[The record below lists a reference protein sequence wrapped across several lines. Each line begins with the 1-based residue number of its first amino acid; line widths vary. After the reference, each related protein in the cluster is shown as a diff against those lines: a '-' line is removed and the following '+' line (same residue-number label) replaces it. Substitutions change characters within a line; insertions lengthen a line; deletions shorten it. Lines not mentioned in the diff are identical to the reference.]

1 MDLFFIRHGQSSNND
16 LFTRTGGRLGRKADP
31 DLTDLGKLQ
40 ADKLAEYLAAHPQE
54 FGFTHIYSSLMTRA
68 IQTAAPTARLLGL
81 PVIGQIDLH
90 ESGGVY
96 LEDDASGAMV
106 GQPGKTRA
114 ELAGLF
120 PNLILPD
127 NLDGSGWWNK
137 PFEGSDDRPQRSTRV
152 AQFFKEKHGGTA
164 DRVAIVSHYGFFN
177 HLVWSI
183 LGLERPQGSWFVMNN
198 SAIARFEINQ
208 DGVNTIYLNRV
219 PHLTPDLISE

>member
-1 MDLFFIRHGQSSNND
+1 MDLFFIRHGQSANND

-40 ADKLAEYLAAHPQE
+40 AEKLAEYLAAHPQD

-68 IQTAAPTARLLGL
+68 IQTALPTARLLGL
-81 PVIGQIDLH
+81 QVIGQIDLH

-96 LEDDASGAMV
+96 MEDETSGSML

-114 ELAGLF
+114 ELAQEFPGLV
-120 PNLILPD
+120 LPES
-127 NLDGSGWWNK
+127 LDGNGWWNK
-137 PFEGSDDRPQRSTRV
+137 PFEGSEDRPMRADRV
-152 AQFFKEKHGGTA
+152 ARFFKENHGGTA

-198 SAIARFEINQ
+198 SAISRFDISAN
-208 DGVNTIYLNRV
+208 GVNTIYLNRV